1 MFIVITY
8 DVNTTTPAGQKRLRA
23 IAKCCVAHGQRVQ
36 NSVFECSVDAA
47 QYRLLKA
54 RLCDIADEND
64 DSIRFYNLGNHSKTR
79 IETYGHRIDSYD
91 AEEGFLSI

>member
-36 NSVFECSVDAA
+36 NSVFECSLKNDNIDAVSMP
-47 QYRLLKA
+47 
-54 RLCDIADEND
+54 ISSNM
-64 DSIRFYNLGNHSKTR
+64 I
-79 IETYGHRIDSYD
+79 
-91 AEEGFLSI
+91 

>member
-36 NSVFECSVDAA
+36 NSVFECSLDAA
-47 QYRLLKA
+47 QLVTLKQQLYELMDCN
-54 RLCDIADEND
+54 R
-64 DSIRFYNLGNHSKTR
+64 DSIRIYNLGAKFTR
-79 IETYGHRIDSYD
+79 KITHMGTKPSFNPDDVMI
-91 AEEGFLSI
+91 L